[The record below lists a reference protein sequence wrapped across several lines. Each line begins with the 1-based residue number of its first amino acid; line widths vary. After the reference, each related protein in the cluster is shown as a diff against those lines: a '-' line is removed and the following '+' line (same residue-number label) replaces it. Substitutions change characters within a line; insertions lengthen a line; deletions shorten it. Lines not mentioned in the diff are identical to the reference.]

1 MINYTDAIPYIL
13 GTYGEQEQLVK
24 LTEECGELIV
34 SANKRRET
42 LMHSDDKSFTEVAES
57 RNALAEEIADTLIM
71 IEQIVYLEGFEDDAR
86 RIIVEKLNRQISR
99 IKGVTNK

>member
-1 MINYTDAIPYIL
+1 MINYNSAIPYIL

-57 RNALAEEIADTLIM
+57 RNALAEEIADVLVV
-71 IEQIVYLEGFEDDAR
+71 IEQITYAEGFEDDVR
-86 RIIVEKLNRQISR
+86 RIIDEKISRQLDR
-99 IKGVTNK
+99 IKGVKV

>member
-42 LMHSDDKSFTEVAES
+42 LMHSDDKSFTEVAKS
-57 RNALAEEIADTLIM
+57 RNALSEEIADVLVV
-71 IEQIVYLEGFEDDAR
+71 IEQIVYAEGIENDVR
-86 RIIVEKLNRQISR
+86 KIIDEKIQRQIDR
-99 IKGVTNK
+99 IKGVKV

>member
-42 LMHSDDKSFTEVAES
+42 LMRSDDKSFTEVAKS
-57 RNALAEEIADTLIM
+57 RNALAEEIADVLIM
-71 IEQIVYLEGFEDDAR
+71 IEQITYAEGFENDVR
-86 RIIVEKLNRQISR
+86 KIIDEKIQRQLDR
-99 IKGVTNK
+99 IKAVKA